1 MNVLQPL
8 IKRLSNFLK
17 KNKKKTI
24 IISIIVLV
32 VIFLGGVVSVL
43 VSAYRLPIPEEKK
56 IIQII
61 PKDAV
66 FAPDRMI
73 VKYQEGY
80 SPEDLQK
87 AVEQAKNATG
97 VGARLEKNI
106 EKISGQKTAA
116 QELAELEKKLQ
127 TAGVISQQ
135 KLYDTQSPELKNYYL
150 LELKQGSDVRKV
162 HAILDS
168 FDELTV
174 SSPDYIYT
182 VEDAPNDPLYSTY
195 QWGLQKVDMEKAW
208 SVTHGSSAVTVA
220 VVDTGVDT
228 NNPDIGNN
236 LILGPNYINGS
247 NSPVDDFGHGTHVSG
262 IIGAASNN
270 GVGITGADW
279 NVPLLEVKS
288 MGLDKKGQGT
298 GTLSQI
304 SQGIQY
310 AIDHGAKVVNMSL
323 SSETTSP
330 PCNSLPY
337 QSLFNYA
344 VQQGVVVVVAA
355 GNVKSDVTNYA
366 PANCQNAIIVGA
378 TDQQNNRASFSNF
391 GANVTI
397 AAPGVNILSTKAT
410 CTTNMCNGSGVVD
423 GSYITAS
430 GTSMAAPLVSGVIAL
445 LLSQYPHLSFS
456 DVKQCLLSNAT
467 PISTDRPIG
476 PLLNAGKALT
486 NCHDV
491 SPTPTQNA
499 NSNSQ
504 VSGKL
509 FVDTNGNG
517 IIDPGEKP
525 LEGIEIDLKG
535 PVNKV
540 LYSDGNGDYD
550 FGDLPKGQ
558 YSLVFKKNGE
568 IIGETNKPLTMPSK
582 TNYNLPLPTS
592 FETYVPPPT
601 EGLFSLFGTV
611 AMDTNGNGTL
621 DTTDTR
627 ISGAQVSI
635 SGPTGANP
643 TTDAQGNF
651 LLPNLPSGQYTLAV
665 SVNGQVLH
673 QYDTSVALSSFLSTD
688 TSVTGQKGTKV
699 NFLLTSTA
707 TSTPDTNTGNQT
719 PDTSQNS
726 PTLYYQNPGDASP
739 VPLIFYSCHQAN
751 TQKSID
757 GKQITLS
764 YLTCTAK

>member
-1 MNVLQPL
+1 MQPL
-8 IKRLSNFLK
+8 IKRFSNFLK

-24 IISIIVLV
+24 FISIIVFV
-32 VIFLGGVVSVL
+32 VIFLGGVVFVL
-43 VSAYRLPIPEEKK
+43 VSVYRLPVPKEKK

-66 FAPDRMI
+66 FAPDHMI

-87 AVEQAKNATG
+87 AVEQAKNASG
-97 VGARLEKNI
+97 VGATLEKNI

-150 LELKQGSDVRKV
+150 LELKPGSDVRKV
-162 HAILDS
+162 HTILDS

-182 VEDAPNDPLYSTY
+182 TQDAPNDPLYTSY
-195 QWGLQKVDMEKAW
+195 QWNLQKVDMEKAW
-208 SVTHGSSAVTVA
+208 SVTQGSSGVTVA
-220 VVDTGVDT
+220 VVDTGIDM
-228 NNPDIGNN
+228 NNPDTSKNV
-236 LILGPNYINGS
+236 ILGPNYINGS
-247 NSPVDDFGHGTHVSG
+247 NSPIDDFGHGTHVSG

-279 NVPLLEVKS
+279 NDPLLEVKS

-310 AIDHGAKVVNMSL
+310 AIDHGARVVNMSL

-344 VQQGVVVVVAA
+344 AQKGVVVVVAA
-355 GNVKSDVTNYA
+355 GNVKSDVSNYA

-378 TDQQNNRASFSNF
+378 TDQQNQRASFSNF
-391 GANVTI
+391 GSNVTI
-397 AAPGVNILSTKAT
+397 AAPGVNIVSTKAT

-423 GSYITAS
+423 SNYIAAS
-430 GTSMAAPLVSGVIAL
+430 GTSMAAPLVSGVVAL
-445 LLSQYPHLSFS
+445 LLSQYPHLSFRG
-456 DVKQCLLSNAT
+456 VKQCLLNNAT
-467 PISTDRPIG
+467 AISTDRPIG

-486 NCHDV
+486 NCHDE
-491 SPTPTQNA
+491 SPTPTQDT

-504 VSGKL
+504 ISGKL
-509 FVDTNGNG
+509 FIDSNGNG
-517 IIDPGEKP
+517 TVDPGEKP

-535 PVNKV
+535 PFNKV
-540 LYSDGNGDYD
+540 LYSDDNGDYN

-568 IIGETNKPLTMPSK
+568 IIGETNKSLTMPAK
-582 TNYNLPLPTS
+582 TNYNLPLPPS
-592 FETYVPPPT
+592 FESYVPPPT
-601 EGLFSLFGTV
+601 DGLFSLFGTV
-611 AMDTNGNGTL
+611 AMDTNGNGKL
-621 DTTDTR
+621 DDTDTR

-643 TTDAQGNF
+643 ITDSQGNF
-651 LLPNLPSGQYTLAV
+651 LLSNLPSGQYTV
-665 SVNGQVLH
+665 TVTVNGQILH
-673 QYDTSVALSSFLSTD
+673 QYDTTTALSSYLSAD
-688 TSVTGQKGTKV
+688 TSATGQKGTRV
-699 NFLLTSTA
+699 DFLLTSSA
-707 TSTPDTNTGNQT
+707 ASAPTPDTNSNNN
-719 PDTSQNS
+719 SQDN
-726 PTLYYQNPGDASP
+726 PTLYYQNPGDTTP

-751 TQKSID
+751 STKSVN
-757 GKQITLS
+757 GKTITLS